1 MWMISVKIFLDKF
14 QTPLSIRYWIIR
26 MKCYPPFSF
35 NWRKKEHHVN
45 EAKYSKTMFAM
56 KKKKIE
62 FNAFTQFNKLYKL
75 FNRKIPSHFNRHH
88 SKHHHQKIDR
98 RIPERKNMNM
108 NTNWNW
114 NHHRSKP
121 YNTSFVILCMGP
133 PPWSA
138 PWHHPCWAIIP
149 HSPT

>member
-56 KKKKIE
+56 KKKRLSLMRSPNSINFISSLTVK
-62 FNAFTQFNKLYKL
+62 F
-75 FNRKIPSHFNRHH
+75 
-88 SKHHHQKIDR
+88 
-98 RIPERKNMNM
+98 
-108 NTNWNW
+108 
-114 NHHRSKP
+114 HR
-121 YNTSFVILCMGP
+121 TLT
-133 PPWSA
+133 
-138 PWHHPCWAIIP
+138 AIIANTTIRKLIVASQRERTWTWTQTGTGTTTVVNLTTLP
-149 HSPT
+149 LWSFAWVLLHGQHHGIIHAEQ